1 MQFDSIHAFF
11 DMGGYGFYVWLSYGT
26 SVLAIGSLI
35 FFSIQNHKKTLQHIA
50 QRYIRENKRK
60 EAAEQYKLQQKNA
73 ETTDTLEEKH
83 ESAP

>member
-1 MQFDSIHAFF
+1 MQFDSISAFL

-26 SVLAIGSLI
+26 SVLAIGLLI
-35 FFSIQNHKKTLQHIA
+35 LLSYQNHQKTLQQIA

-60 EAAEQYKLQQKNA
+60 EAAKQYESKQSNT
-73 ETTDTLEEKH
+73 EITDILKEEN

>member
-1 MQFDSIHAFF
+1 MQFNSISAFL

-26 SVLAIGSLI
+26 SVLAIGLLI
-35 FFSIQNHKKTLQHIA
+35 LLSYQNHQKTLQQIA

-60 EAAEQYKLQQKNA
+60 EAAEQYESKQSNIS
-73 ETTDTLEEKH
+73 TTDILEKKN